1 MIDIRDG
8 TTLDLLPEAL
18 RKDPKIQAQSYAL
31 HETIKMMLGKIDRAR
46 LYAGIDILPEEIIDL
61 LAMELRAQYYDGSMA
76 LQKKREAVKK
86 AMLWYKKAGTLSAVH
101 ELVDFVYGEHKVH
114 EWFDYNGRAFTFRTE
129 IMGLNV
135 QITKEGLESF
145 LSALQKVKN
154 TRSLLEALIFHR
166 RVDLQVYSGAAA
178 ASYSRQ
184 VIVDFYTE
192 QKKEDINLHSGTQRA
207 HHSRQVI
214 VDHFK
219 SRGTAR
225 QKVLSGS
232 APAYVI
238 KQTIKEG

>member
-18 RKDPKIQAQSYAL
+18 RKEPEIQAASFAL
-31 HETIKMMLGKIDRAR
+31 HETAKMLLDKVDRSMV
-46 LYAGIDILPEEIIDL
+46 YAGIDILPEEIIDL
-61 LAMELRAQYYDGSMA
+61 LAEEFRAQYYDGSMS

-86 AMLWYKKAGTLSAVH
+86 AMQWYKKAGTLSAVD
-101 ELVDFVYGEHKVH
+101 ELVEFMYGEHKVH
-114 EWFDYNGRAFTFRTE
+114 EWFQYDGQPYTFRVE

-135 QITKEGLESF
+135 QITEKGLENF

-154 TRSLLEALIFHR
+154 TRSLLEMLIFHR
-166 RVDLQVYSGAAA
+166 RIDQKVYSGAAV

-192 QKKEDINLHSGTQRA
+192 QKQENINLHSGTQRA
-207 HHSRQVI
+207 HYSRQVI
-214 VDHFK
+214 VDYSK
-219 SRGTAR
+219 GGSAAR
-225 QKVLSGS
+225 QIVHSGGVTN
-232 APAYVI
+232 YVM

>member
-18 RKDPKIQAQSYAL
+18 RKEPEIQAASFAL
-31 HETIKMMLGKIDRAR
+31 HETAKMLLDKVDRSMV
-46 LYAGIDILPEEIIDL
+46 YAGIDILPEEIIDL
-61 LAMELRAQYYDGSMA
+61 LAEEFRAQYYDGSMS

-86 AMLWYKKAGTLSAVH
+86 AMQWYKKAGTLSAVD
-101 ELVDFVYGEHKVH
+101 ELVEFMYGEHKVH
-114 EWFDYNGRAFTFRTE
+114 EWFQDDGQPYTFRVE

-135 QITKEGLESF
+135 QITEKGLENF

-154 TRSLLEALIFHR
+154 TRSLLEMLIFHR
-166 RVDLQVYSGAAA
+166 RIDQKVYSGAAV

-192 QKKEDINLHSGTQRA
+192 QKQENINLHSGTQRA
-207 HHSRQVI
+207 HYSRQVI
-214 VDHFK
+214 VDYSK
-219 SRGTAR
+219 GGSAAR
-225 QKVLSGS
+225 QIVHSGGVTN
-232 APAYVI
+232 YVM